1 MWDGRDGIGWLTMQS
16 AANQSPQQIPSG
28 NFAKSGPPPR
38 FSCLIGARIQELT
51 VEFPTQRNRE
61 FPNTYQGKFF
71 KEQGIS
77 NPRIEA
83 IAAGGPTGELCATAV
98 NCKAW
103 VGRSLPLES

>member
-16 AANQSPQQIPSG
+16 AANQSSQQIPSG

-51 VEFPTQRNRE
+51 VEFPTQRNGE

-83 IAAGGPTGELCATAV
+83 IAAGRAAAAPGAPACTLEAELCL
-98 NCKAW
+98 
-103 VGRSLPLES
+103 SL

>member
-83 IAAGGPTGELCATAV
+83 IAAGGAAAALGAPAV
-98 NCKAW
+98 T
-103 VGRSLPLES
+103 